1 MPAIR
6 VQDKFPHRVW
16 YGMVWYGI
24 LFVHFKIDHFVI
36 ALQEMASF
44 VFVL

>member
-1 MPAIR
+1 M
-6 VQDKFPHRVW
+6 QHLESKTNFPVAYR
-16 YGMVWYGI
+16 I
-24 LFVHFKIDHFVI
+24 LFVHFKIHRFVI